1 MCLQLF
7 LHFSN
12 WKQGFYPVD
21 CKAGLTTVCEIG
33 EFRILLNNATKQVSY
48 LILMAEG
55 AEICCTVKSELVLR
69 CLIWIS

>member
-21 CKAGLTTVCEIG
+21 CKAGVTIVCEIG
-33 EFRILLNNATKQVSY
+33 EFRILLNNATEQVSY
-48 LILMAEG
+48 LILIG
-55 AEICCTVKSELVLR
+55 RR
-69 CLIWIS
+69 C